1 MSLILGLTAKLFR
14 LSHHRNYFER
24 IIQVAKYLIT
34 WEVDMSRIP
43 TDPKERTAMRMK
55 MLEMTKQNLKGGK
68 IIDWGTSLGGYQG
81 YAIGQGSAID
91 MAMAQFSPY
100 VTFNIQEVLSVDEM
114 LEAMNSLVK

>member
-1 MSLILGLTAKLFR
+1 M
-14 LSHHRNYFER
+14 
-24 IIQVAKYLIT
+24 AKYLIT

-100 VTFNIQEVLSVDEM
+100 VTYNIQEVLSVDEM